1 MCSTEEVIE
10 SCFHVFRYRVFG
22 DPPSQRSAEDLAYSV
37 ARFFSKNGTLVN
49 YYMVIIA
56 SLLDSK
62 ARRRNLTTV
71 ALYVHLTV
79 SWRNKLWK
87 VRFLFRH
94 DAVL

>member
-1 MCSTEEVIE
+1 M
-10 SCFHVFRYRVFG
+10 FG

-62 ARRRNLTTV
+62 TRRRNLTTM
-71 ALYVHLTV
+71 ALYVHLQYHGGTNFGR
-79 SWRNKLWK
+79 SGSSFAMTRYYDEAPLDE
-87 VRFLFRH
+87 FG
-94 DAVL
+94 